1 MSTPDGTAV
10 GTEARAALADA
21 LVQSAF
27 EITSVLSGVGAAHDM
42 SLTQLRALGILRDR
56 RPRVTELAGRLG
68 VEKSS
73 ISGFLDRAEQRGL
86 VAREKNADDGRAI
99 DVFLTA
105 AGREL
110 ADRLFDEVRTA
121 LTPRLRMLPNDQQKQ
136 LLELLRP
143 LLTD

>member
-1 MSTPDGTAV
+1 MSTLDENSEGAEV
-10 GTEARAALADA
+10 REVLADA

-27 EITSVLSGVGAAHDM
+27 EITSVLSEIGAAHDM
-42 SLTQLRALGILRDR
+42 SLTQLRVLGILRDR

-86 VAREKNADDGRAI
+86 VGREKNADDGRVV
-99 DVFLTA
+99 DVFLTT

-121 LTPRLRMLPNDQQKQ
+121 LTPRLRMLHNDQQKQ